1 VHEGG
6 GFLRDLAIVLSAAA
20 LTGVLFQRLRQPA
33 VLGYLLAGLLVG
45 PHLGLPLVAD
55 LDTVA
60 ELAELG
66 VIVLLFSIGLEFS
79 VRRLLRLGRSAG
91 IIAAVEVGWML
102 WLGFLAA
109 QALGWGTR
117 LGVFTGA
124 MLGISST
131 MIVARLFASQRVPR
145 SLSELVFGILVVED
159 LFAILMVALL
169 DTLASG
175 QGLGAL
181 DLALQFGRLAAFLV
195 ALVTLGLLFVPRALA
210 FVARLESREAT
221 LVASIGLCFAF
232 ALVARGFGFSVALGA
247 FIAGLLAAES
257 GEAHRIE
264 VLVRPLRDMFGA
276 VFFVSV
282 GMLVDPRVL
291 REAWPA
297 VALLTAT
304 VVVGKI
310 SGVTLGALLVGMR
323 TETAVRAG
331 FSLAQIGEFSFV
343 IAGSAVALGPRGAS
357 LGAVAVSVCA
367 LTAFLAPWLARNG
380 ERAGLAVDR
389 RLPAALRTY
398 LSLYATWLENVR
410 QRPAGKTSAARL
422 RRLAAWM
429 LLDAAMMVALVIAVG
444 LNQARLA
451 ALLGDWTALG
461 AQGAR
466 ALVLGVTL
474 LAVVPFVLGVLRC
487 ARQLGQLLAEQVLP
501 SQAQGLDLAAAPRR
515 ALVAGVQLALLLGV
529 SLPAVAAMQPFLP
542 FLPGVGVLLA
552 LVLLAFV
559 GLWRSAGNLQGHVQA
574 GTGLILEVLSGQ
586 GRSQAAP
593 SLAAVQQLLPGLGT
607 PTPIQLGSEHAAV
620 GHSVDAVDLHGRSG
634 AVLLCISRGTQ
645 GVVAPTGEQVFQR
658 GDVLTVAGTTEA
670 VSLARAALERGP
682 ASEG

>member
-1 VHEGG
+1 MHEGG
-6 GFLRDLAIVLSAAA
+6 SFLRDLAIVLGAAA
-20 LTGVLFQRLRQPA
+20 LVGVLFQRLRQSA
-33 VLGYLLAGLLVG
+33 VLGYLLAGVLVG

-55 LDTVA
+55 LGTVG

-79 VRRLLRLGRSAG
+79 VRRLLRLGPSAG
-91 IIAAVEVGWML
+91 AIAAVEVGWML

-131 MIVARLFASQRVPR
+131 MIVARVFASQRVPR
-145 SLSELVFGILVVED
+145 ALSELVFGILVVED
-159 LFAILMVALL
+159 LFAIVLVALL

-175 QGLGAL
+175 QGLGAGE
-181 DLALQFGRLAAFLV
+181 LALQFARLAAFLV
-195 ALVTLGLLFVPRALA
+195 ALLTLGLLFVPRALA
-210 FVARLESREAT
+210 LVGRLGSREAT

-232 ALVARGFGFSVALGA
+232 ALVARGFGYSVALGA
-247 FIAGLLAAES
+247 FLAGLLAAES

-264 VLVRPLRDMFGA
+264 VLVRPLRDLFGA

-291 REAWPA
+291 LDAWPA
-297 VALLTAT
+297 VVLLSAT
-304 VVVGKI
+304 VVAGKI
-310 SGVTLGALLVGMR
+310 SGVTLGTLLVGAR

-343 IAGSAVALGPRGAS
+343 IAGSAAALGEEAAS
-357 LGAVAVSVCA
+357 LGAVAVAVCA
-367 LTAFLAPWLARNG
+367 LTAFLSPWLARRG
-380 ERAGLAVDR
+380 ERAGRFIDR

-410 QRPAGKTSAARL
+410 QRPPNVTLAARL

-429 LLDAAMMVALVIAVG
+429 VLDAGMMVALVMAVG
-444 LNQARLA
+444 LNESRLA
-451 ALLGDWTALG
+451 ELIGRWSAVGERT
-461 AQGAR
+461 AR
-466 ALVLGVTL
+466 AIVLAVTL

-487 ARQLGQLLAEQVLP
+487 ARRLGLLLAEQVLP
-501 SQAQGLDLAAAPRR
+501 ARDKGLDLAAAPRR
-515 ALVAGVQLALLLGV
+515 ALVAGIQLALLLGV
-529 SLPAVAAMQPFLP
+529 GLPAVATMQPFLP

-559 GLWRSAGNLQGHVQA
+559 GLWRSAGNLQGHVRA
-574 GTGLILEVLSGQ
+574 GTGLILEVLAGQ
-586 GRSQAAP
+586 GHDEHAP
-593 SLAAVQQLLPGLGT
+593 SLDAVQELLPGLGQ
-607 PTPIQLGSEHAAV
+607 PTPIQLGAEHGAV
-620 GHSVDAVDLHGRSG
+620 GHSVDALNLHGRSG
-634 AVLLCISRGTQ
+634 AVILCISRGGE
-645 GVVAPTGEQVFQR
+645 GVVAPTGEQVFR
-658 GDVLTVAGTTEA
+658 AGDVLTVAGTAEA
-670 VSLARAALERGP
+670 VSLARATLERGP
-682 ASEG
+682 